1 MEALIHNFK
10 KDPKRFRKPN
20 LLEQDIQIKAVF
32 ESTENLSKTS
42 KSNKDLNEAQSTI
55 QKRYKRSA
63 KAAESQKRSSRM
75 VIGEYRN

>member
-55 QKRYKRSA
+55 QKSTKEARKLQTA
-63 KAAESQKRSSRM
+63 KKGRA
-75 VIGEYRN
+75 GW